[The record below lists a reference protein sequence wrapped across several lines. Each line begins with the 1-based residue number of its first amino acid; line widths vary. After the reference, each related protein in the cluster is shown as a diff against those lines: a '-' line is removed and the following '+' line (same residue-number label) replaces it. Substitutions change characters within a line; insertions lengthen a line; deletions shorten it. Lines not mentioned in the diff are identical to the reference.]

1 VEQQIIQQQKETVIM
16 ETIKKSRVRRYLNE
30 HQADV
35 IAILVGVTGGLI
47 IGSYVMGKNSKAD
60 LRILQGELEFLKGKE
75 ALAMAR
81 ALSSRVKYQHLFD
94 EVARGDNFVYDAA
107 KRELVN
113 ITKNAAI
120 GITS

>member
-1 VEQQIIQQQKETVIM
+1 M
-16 ETIKKSRVRRYLNE
+16 ETSKKSRVRRYLNE

-47 IGSYVMGKNSKAD
+47 IGSYVKGKNSKAD

-81 ALSSRVKYQHLFD
+81 ALSSRVNYQRLFD
-94 EVARGDNFVYDAA
+94 EVARGDSFVYDAV
-107 KRELVN
+107 KDQLVN
-113 ITKNAAI
+113 VTKNTAKGITK
-120 GITS
+120 